1 MKSTLRIL
9 TATALVVAFS
19 GAAVAADKP
28 SPQNVPGTAVEGNA
42 NSNNSGSMS
51 SPEAN
56 KSDMAPSSATSDS
69 GNAAANIPGTNAE
82 GNSSEDKGTLSGDN
96 SAPAMPGSG
105 ESGNASANI
114 PGAKADGKATE
125 ANPSLGGGSKDTL

>member
-1 MKSTLRIL
+1 MKSTLTL
-9 TATALVVAFS
+9 MTTAAFALVLS
-19 GAAVAADKP
+19 AAAYAAEKP

-42 NSNNSGSMS
+42 MENNSGVIT

-56 KSDMAPSSATSDS
+56 KSDVVPSGTSES
-69 GNAAANIPGTNAE
+69 GNAAANIPGTNVE

-96 SAPAMPGSG
+96 SAPAMQGSG

-114 PGAKADGKATE
+114 PGAKADGKSTE
-125 ANPSLGGGSKDTL
+125 ANPSLGGGSKDKM